1 MKGNPYPGGE
11 RGDGA
16 IPMGPEPVPV
26 KKRADYLPPQSL
38 FGLHSAAHEVMKSYD
53 SLGVYL
59 VGSCLRSK
67 DYRDVDV
74 RCMMRDDDFEA
85 MFPKDENGHRPRWML
100 TCLSLSAWFRQ
111 VTGLPVDF
119 QFQKQTLANEKY
131 PSRAHPRNS
140 LGYYHWLGDA
150 AA

>member
-1 MKGNPYPGGE
+1 MLQQE

-16 IPMGPEPVPV
+16 IPMGPEPELLR
-26 KKRADYLPPQSL
+26 KRADYLPPQSL
-38 FGLHSAAHEVMKSYD
+38 FGLHSAAHEVRKSYD

-59 VGSCLRSK
+59 VGSCLARK

-74 RCMMRDDDFEA
+74 RCIMRDDDFERE
-85 MFPKDENGHRPRWML
+85 FPKDANGHRPKWML
-100 TCLSLSAWFRQ
+100 TCLSLSAWFRH

-119 QFQKQTLANEKY
+119 QFQKQTLANERY
-131 PSRAHPRNS
+131 PSRAHPRNA

>member
-1 MKGNPYPGGE
+1 MGNEFPGGE

-16 IPMGPEPVPV
+16 IPMGPEPVPA
-26 KKRADYLPPQSL
+26 KRRADYLPPQSL
-38 FGLHSAAHEVMKSYD
+38 FGLHAAASEVMKSYD

-59 VGSCLRSK
+59 VGSCLVHK

-74 RCMMRDDDFEA
+74 RCIMRDDDFERE
-85 MFPKDENGHRPRWML
+85 FPKDEHGHRPKWML
-100 TCLSLSAWFRQ
+100 TCLALSAWFRH

-119 QFQKQTLANEKY
+119 QFQKMTLANERY
-131 PSRAHPRNS
+131 PSRAHRRNS
-140 LGYYHWLGDA
+140 IGYYHWLGDA

>member
-1 MKGNPYPGGE
+1 MSNEFPGGE

-16 IPMGPEPVPV
+16 MPMGDAPA
-26 KKRADYLPPQSL
+26 KMRADYLPPHSL
-38 FGLHSAAHEVMKSYD
+38 FGLHCAAHEVMKSYD

-59 VGSCLRSK
+59 VGSCLKSK

-74 RCMMRDDDFEA
+74 RCIMRDYEFEA
-85 MFPKDENGHRPRWML
+85 AFPKDEHGHRPRWML
-100 TCLSLSAWFRQ
+100 ACLSISAWFRQ

-119 QFQKQTLANEKY
+119 QFQKMTLANERY
-131 PSRAHPRNS
+131 PSREHKRNA

>member
-1 MKGNPYPGGE
+1 MT
-11 RGDGA
+11 
-16 IPMGPEPVPV
+16 EPAE

-38 FGLHSAAHEVMKSYD
+38 FGLHSAAHEVMESYD

-59 VGSCLRSK
+59 VGSCLTRK

-74 RCMMRDDDFEA
+74 RCIMRDEDFERE
-85 MFPKDENGHRPRWML
+85 FPKNEHGHRPRYML
-100 TCLSLSAWFRQ
+100 LCLSISAWFRH

-119 QFQKQTLANEKY
+119 QFQKMTPANERY
-131 PSRAHPRNS
+131 PSREHPRNA

-150 AA
+150 AG